1 MSGETSQPKDNH
13 EDTRIAG
20 WYHALNLEPQAT
32 LEEVCAAYKERR
44 DPESPD
50 AERDQAFR
58 ALVGT
63 LSSSRMR
70 QEQAR
75 RQRTDILSLGID
87 GDVELAGLN
96 VQQKIEI
103 AELYNRHA
111 QEIASVFDHPS
122 TEVAED
128 PIDGILKRHKTES
141 DMLRIKHIQEIDV
154 LGEEQNRTWQEMTAG
169 HTDEKKSH

>member
-1 MSGETSQPKDNH
+1 
-13 EDTRIAG
+13 
-20 WYHALNLEPQAT
+20 
-32 LEEVCAAYKERR
+32 
-44 DPESPD
+44 
-50 AERDQAFR
+50 
-58 ALVGT
+58 
-63 LSSSRMR
+63 MR